1 MTVATGFRPW
11 TGLALAAAAAAACAG
26 LSACAAQPASSPKLD
41 ATLAAIAREASA
53 GPGAQPAPARHEAVR
68 PEQLVA
74 TILRFEGSLDAV
86 RAQGAVVRSVIGNI
100 ATVDIPAGKLAAVAA
115 LPGVVSIEVARAQ
128 PLRPETRP

>member
-1 MTVATGFRPW
+1 MIVATGFRPW
-11 TGLALAAAAAAACAG
+11 TRLALVAAAACAG
-26 LSACAAQPASSPKLD
+26 LSACAAQPAPSPKLD
-41 ATLAAIAREASA
+41 ATLAAIAGEAA
-53 GPGAQPAPARHEAVR
+53 IGPGAQPSPARAQAVG

-100 ATVDIPAGKLAAVAA
+100 ASVDIPAGKLAAVAA
-115 LPGVVSIEVARAQ
+115 LPNVVSIEAARAQ

>member
-1 MTVATGFRPW
+1 MIVATGCRPW
-11 TGLALAAAAAAACAG
+11 TGLALAAAACGG
-26 LSACAAQPASSPKLD
+26 LSACAAQPAPSPKLD
-41 ATLAAIAREASA
+41 ATLAAIAREAST
-53 GPGAQPAPARHEAVR
+53 GPGAQPAPARDQAVR

-74 TILRFEGSLDAV
+74 TIIRFEGSLDAV

-115 LPGVVSIEVARAQ
+115 LPGVVSIEAARAQ

>member
-1 MTVATGFRPW
+1 MTVATGCRPW
-11 TGLALAAAAAAACAG
+11 TALALAASAVSAA
-26 LSACAAQPASSPKLD
+26 LSACAAQPATAQKLD

-53 GPGAQPAPARHEAVR
+53 GPGAQPAAARNQAVR

-86 RAQGAVVRSVIGNI
+86 RAQGGVVRSVIGNI
-100 ATVDIPAGKLAAVAA
+100 ATVDIPAGKLAVIAA
-115 LPGVVSIEVARAQ
+115 LPDVVSIEAARAQ